1 MRGWKLFKPEAAF
14 AVRCPTCNA
23 GPLQLCEGTD
33 GRRPH
38 RQRRIALFDERRGK
52 PLRKLEPPNTLDFL
66 FQVRDEKP

>member
-52 PLRKLEPPNTLDFL
+52 TMANDGTARLDS
-66 FQVRDEKP
+66 RSDET